1 MLNAIWIGFLLV
13 ALASGFWEAT
23 FGGRPAVLGEMTRA
37 SFEMA
42 KTGFEISLGLTGVM
56 TLWLGL
62 LRIGEHAGLVSAL
75 TRLLAPLFARLMP
88 EVPCGHPAQGAV
100 TMNMAANVLGLDNA
114 ATPLGLQAMRELQSL
129 NPQPQRASDAQI
141 LFLVINASSV
151 TLFPL
156 AVFTYR
162 AQLGAA
168 DPTDVFL
175 PILIATGCST
185 LAGLI
190 ACACWQRLA
199 LWQPVVLAYLGG
211 IGLLLAALVAWVA
224 GEPAGMAERS
234 ALLANGAL
242 LALIGAFV
250 AAAAWRRLDAFSVF
264 IEGAQEGFTTAV
276 KIIPYLVA
284 MLVAIGLLR
293 ASGVLGLVL
302 DALRALVGGFGFDA
316 RWVDAVPVMLLKPLS
331 GSGARGMMIETMQAH
346 GVDSFAGR
354 LACIVQGS
362 TETTFYVL
370 AVYFG
375 SVGVRITRH
384 ALACALIADA
394 AGFFAAVTVA
404 YAFFG

>member
-13 ALASGFWEAT
+13 ALAAGFREAT
-23 FGGRPAVLGEMTRA
+23 FGGRPEVLAEMTKA
-37 SFEMA
+37 SFDMA
-42 KTGFEISLGLTGVM
+42 KTGFEVGLGLTGVM

-62 LRIGEHAGLVSAL
+62 LRVGEHAGLVAAL

-88 EVPCGHPAQGAV
+88 AVPHGHPAQGAV
-100 TMNMAANVLGLDNA
+100 TMNLAANVLGLDNA
-114 ATPLGLQAMRELQSL
+114 ATPLGLQAMRELQTL
-129 NPQPQRASDAQI
+129 NPEPARATDAQI
-141 LFLVINASSV
+141 LFLVLNASSV

-168 DPTDVFL
+168 DPTDVFV
-175 PILIATGCST
+175 PILIATACST

-190 ACACWQRLA
+190 ACACWQRLR
-199 LWQPVVLAYLGG
+199 LWQPVVLGYLALIFGG
-211 IGLLLAALVAWVA
+211 LWALVLWVGA
-224 GEPAGMAERS
+224 EPAEMQARS

-250 AAAAWRRLDAFSVF
+250 GAAAWRRLDAFSLF
-264 IEGAQEGFTTAV
+264 IDGAQEGFVTAV

-302 DALRALVGGFGFDA
+302 DALRSLVGGFGFDA
-316 RWVDAVPVMLLKPLS
+316 RWIDAVPVMLLKPLS